1 MKKLKKLSRVIRI
14 LVSTFLII
22 FLIKNHNYFYKQYD
36 QFKLSESYQVKID
49 KIIWKDRS
57 FVRFITDN
65 QEKYMIH
72 LDDESYGIISRGD
85 SILKYYNTDSI
96 YLMHNNKTYSS
107 LIIYYDPNS
116 WIDYLLEDVFDDV
129 IDIEEVYGKKPWK
142 H

>member
-1 MKKLKKLSRVIRI
+1 M
-14 LVSTFLII
+14 
-22 FLIKNHNYFYKQYD
+22 
-36 QFKLSESYQVKID
+36 
-49 KIIWKDRS
+49 
-57 FVRFITDN
+57 RFITDN